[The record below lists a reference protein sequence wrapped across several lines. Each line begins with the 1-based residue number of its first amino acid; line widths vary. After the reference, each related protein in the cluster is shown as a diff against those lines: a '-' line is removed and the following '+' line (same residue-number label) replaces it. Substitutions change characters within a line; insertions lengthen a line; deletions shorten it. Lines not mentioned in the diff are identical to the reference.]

1 MSTSSS
7 SVSDASEPASPG
19 EALAALERYRALFN
33 AMDEGFCV
41 IEVRF
46 DEAQRPVDYRF
57 LETNSSFYRQSKLS
71 NVQGRWMRELAPDL
85 EQHWFDIYGRVA
97 LTGESLRFERHS
109 GVLDDRW
116 FDVFAFRIDAPE
128 QHHVALLFTDITE
141 RRRATMKLEVEVAER
156 KRAEQAV
163 QESEAQLRRI
173 IDNMAGFVAMLDNE
187 GVLQEAG
194 EPALR
199 AGGLNRSDVLGRK
212 FWECGWWGPD
222 KEQRRQIEES
232 VKAAAAGAT
241 VRHDVVAWSTTGVRL
256 DIDLMLV
263 PVFDSAGR
271 VTHIIPSGIDIS
283 DRKRMEDA
291 LRENETRLSEAAA
304 ALTDADRKKDV
315 FLATLAHELRNP
327 LAPIRTGVQILQLVS
342 SGNSSLQQ
350 TTQMMDRQ
358 VNHLVRLV
366 DDLLDLSRITRGK
379 IDLQRQPVV
388 VSEVINRAL
397 ESCEALFDSQS
408 HELHVRFP
416 RSPLRVEGDP
426 DRLTQVFANL
436 LSNAAKFTPH
446 GGSIWLS
453 MREEDDEVVVVV
465 RDAGIG
471 IPSERIEG
479 IFDMFEQVHDP
490 HGNDGLGIGLAL
502 VRQIIQ
508 LHNGTVSAE
517 SAGPGYGS
525 QFTVRLPLLR
535 DSTTGASAASENPD
549 PTDDPAGQS
558 PGQTKRRLLVVDDN
572 EDAAQSLERLLRLQG
587 HTVMSCT
594 GGRDAVDIVRRY
606 RPEVV
611 FMDIGMPE
619 VDGLTAARL
628 IRSQPGGSAV
638 RIVAVTGWG
647 QEADRQRTREA
658 GIDEH
663 LVKPVSLDELNRL
676 LAQP

>member
-1 MSTSSS
+1 VSTSSS
-7 SVSDASEPASPG
+7 PDLGASEPASPR
-19 EALAALERYRALFN
+19 ETLAALDRYRALFS
-33 AMDEGFCV
+33 AIDEGFCV
-41 IEVRF
+41 VEVHF

-57 LETNSSFYRQSKLS
+57 LETNPGFYRQSKLS
-71 NVQGRWMRELAPDL
+71 DVQGRWMREMAPNL
-85 EQHWFDIYGRVA
+85 EQYWFEIYGRVA

-109 GVLDDRW
+109 GALDDRW

-128 QHHVALLFTDITE
+128 QRHVAILFTDITE

-156 KRAEQAV
+156 KRAELAV

-173 IDNMAGFVAMLDNE
+173 IDNMAGFVAMLDSQ

-222 KEQRRQIEES
+222 DEQRKQIAEW
-232 VKAAAAGAT
+232 VKAAAAGVT
-241 VRHDVVAWSTTGVRL
+241 VRHDVVARSASGKRL

-263 PVFDSAGR
+263 PVFDSAGN

-304 ALTDADRKKDV
+304 ALTDADRRKDV

-342 SGNSSLQQ
+342 SGNSSLRQ

-388 VSEVINRAL
+388 VSEIINRAL
-397 ESCEALFDSQS
+397 ESCEALFDSQN

-416 RSPLRVEGDP
+416 RLTLCVEGDP

-471 IPSERIEG
+471 IPPERIEG
-479 IFDMFEQVHDP
+479 IFDMFEQVHDS

-525 QFTVRLPLLR
+525 QFTVRLPLLLNSTVADDVQAER
-535 DSTTGASAASENPD
+535 HLGDS
-549 PTDDPAGQS
+549 AGQL
-558 PGQTKRRLLVVDDN
+558 PGEAKRRLLVVDDN

-594 GGRDAVDIVRRY
+594 GGRDAVDLVRRY
-606 RPEVV
+606 HPEVV

-628 IRSQPGGSAV
+628 IRSQPGGSSV

-663 LVKPVSLDELNRL
+663 LVKPVSLDALTRL

>member
-1 MSTSSS
+1 
-7 SVSDASEPASPG
+7 
-19 EALAALERYRALFN
+19 
-33 AMDEGFCV
+33 
-41 IEVRF
+41 
-46 DEAQRPVDYRF
+46 
-57 LETNSSFYRQSKLS
+57 
-71 NVQGRWMRELAPDL
+71 
-85 EQHWFDIYGRVA
+85 
-97 LTGESLRFERHS
+97 
-109 GVLDDRW
+109 
-116 FDVFAFRIDAPE
+116 
-128 QHHVALLFTDITE
+128 
-141 RRRATMKLEVEVAER
+141 
-156 KRAEQAV
+156 
-163 QESEAQLRRI
+163 
-173 IDNMAGFVAMLDNE
+173 
-187 GVLQEAG
+187 
-194 EPALR
+194 
-199 AGGLNRSDVLGRK
+199 
-212 FWECGWWGPD
+212 
-222 KEQRRQIEES
+222 
-232 VKAAAAGAT
+232 
-241 VRHDVVAWSTTGVRL
+241 
-256 DIDLMLV
+256 
-263 PVFDSAGR
+263 
-271 VTHIIPSGIDIS
+271 
-283 DRKRMEDA
+283 
-291 LRENETRLSEAAA
+291 
-304 ALTDADRKKDV
+304 
-315 FLATLAHELRNP
+315 
-327 LAPIRTGVQILQLVS
+327 
-342 SGNSSLQQ
+342 
-350 TTQMMDRQ
+350 
-358 VNHLVRLV
+358 V

-379 IDLQRQPVV
+379 IDLQRQQVV

-416 RSPLRVEGDP
+416 RSTLCVEGDP

-453 MREEDDEVVVVV
+453 MREEGDEVVVVV

-471 IPSERIEG
+471 IPPERIEG

-525 QFTVRLPLLR
+525 QFTVRLPLQR
-535 DSTTGASAASENPD
+535 SSGVSPSASADSHPNGD
-549 PTDDPAGQS
+549 PSAQSSGQI
-558 PGQTKRRLLVVDDN
+558 KRRLLVVDDN

-663 LVKPVSLDELNRL
+663 LVKPVSLDALTRL
-676 LAQP
+676 LAEP